1 MRTLLWATEMALPRL
16 LGGRSQLFGDVAA
29 SPAAAS
35 ILSTMVGQ
43 LGLHAPLN
51 QQHALQLPVV
61 SGQGYLS
68 SVDLAKISCT
78 SITRLTTGKVD
89 DGA

>member
-1 MRTLLWATEMALPRL
+1 MRTLQWSTEIALPRL
-16 LGGRSQLFGDVAA
+16 FGGRSQPVGDVAA

-43 LGLHAPLN
+43 LDLHAPLK
-51 QQHALQLPVV
+51 QQDAVQVPVL

-68 SVDLAKISCT
+68 SVDLAKIT
-78 SITRLTTGKVD
+78 AARLSLGLAQKK
-89 DGA
+89 

>member
-1 MRTLLWATEMALPRL
+1 MALPRL
-16 LGGRSQLFGDVAA
+16 FGGRSQPVGDVAA

-43 LGLHAPLN
+43 LGLDAPLN

-61 SGQGYLS
+61 SGQG
-68 SVDLAKISCT
+68 T
-78 SITRLTTGKVD
+78 
-89 DGA
+89 